1 MNDVFEICVMKE
13 GEEPR
18 CLGSMRES
26 AITFNRYNKGLLI
39 AAGKLSYDDT
49 QNNAYM
55 RFAAKFRNKAPLRFR
70 NSKKTYFGDFCF
82 INFIPETQTV
92 VFGSI
97 GPVLEIDTERYEEL
111 VLEYECDFIPDLTDC
126 IVPAATM

>member
-1 MNDVFEICVMKE
+1 MMEDVFEISVLKE

-18 CLGSMRES
+18 CLGTMRES

-49 QNNAYM
+49 QNMYM
-55 RFAAKFRNKAPLRFR
+55 KFAARYRNKAQLKFR
-70 NSKKTYFGDFCF
+70 NSKKTYLGDFCF

-92 VFGSI
+92 VFGSV
-97 GPVLEIDTERYEEL
+97 GPVVEIDTDRYEKL
-111 VLEYECDFIPDLTDC
+111 VIEYGEDLTHLPDEEMQLSA
-126 IVPAATM
+126 VT